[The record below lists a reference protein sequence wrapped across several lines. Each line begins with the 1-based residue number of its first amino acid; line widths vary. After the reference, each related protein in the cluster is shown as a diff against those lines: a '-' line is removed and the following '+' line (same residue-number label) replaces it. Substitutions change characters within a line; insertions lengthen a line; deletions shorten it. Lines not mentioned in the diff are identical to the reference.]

1 MSKFKIETKSAF
13 ERKSEGG
20 SNPLAEIGAEIKSIS
35 AALEQKKG
43 DDAETKAAV
52 LELKTQLDTAVS
64 KYEQVEE
71 KLAQV
76 ELELKRFQAGKG
88 EQEVK
93 SVGSMFVKSDV
104 YEAMNGRATGV
115 PMAMSKKD
123 ISGLSTSAGA
133 LVRADR
139 DPEVY
144 RSVGGMRQL
153 RIRDLIP
160 SIPTTSSSVEIM
172 RMKTV
177 TNNAAPQGTT
187 AGVGGGE
194 WATKAQ
200 SDYVWELVTV
210 PIATVAHW
218 TPASRQVLSDAPM
231 LQGIIDTEL
240 QYGLQLESDNQLLNG
255 DGTGQNMTGILNT
268 AGIGDVGEIASGTT
282 GADIPPAM
290 IAQIRK
296 AKTQLQLNEYYNVN
310 GVLLNPADWETLELA
325 QATDGHYLLVSFAAT
340 ADSAESIW
348 RVPVVLTNAISQG
361 EFLLGDWQL
370 GAKIYD
376 RESIEIRVSES
387 HGDYFVKNGVAIL
400 AEERYTLAVNRP
412 KAFCKGSF
420 SVTGA

>member
-1 MSKFKIETKSAF
+1 MSDELKALLDEVKSVSTEIESIKASGKSA
-13 ERKSEGG
+13 EEVKEAVKG
-20 SNPLAEIGAEIKSIS
+20 
-35 AALEQKKG
+35 LEQKQA
-43 DDAETKAAV
+43 DFASQYLA
-52 LELKTQLDTAVS
+52 L
-64 KYEQVEE
+64 EE
-71 KLAQV
+71 KLTQI
-76 ELELKRFQAGKG
+76 ELEQKRFQAGKG

-104 YEAMNGRATGV
+104 FQAMNGRATGV
-115 PMAMSKKD
+115 PLTMDKKD
-123 ISGLSTSAGA
+123 ISGLAASAGA

-194 WATKAQ
+194 WAAKAQ

-210 PIATVAHW
+210 PIATIAHW
-218 TPASRQVLSDAPM
+218 VPASRQVLSDAPM
-231 LQGIIDTEL
+231 LQGIIDSEL
-240 QYGLQLESDNQLLNG
+240 QYGLQLESDQQLLNG

-268 AGIGDVGEIASGTT
+268 AGISDVGEIANGTAA
-282 GADIPPAM
+282 ADVPAAM

-310 GVLLNPADWETLELA
+310 GVLLNPQDWETLELA

-361 EFLLGDWQL
+361 QFLLGDWQL

-376 RESIEIRVSES
+376 RESVEIRVSES

-412 KAFCKGSF
+412 KAFCKGAF
-420 SVTGA
+420 TVAA